1 MENFGIVE
9 IAIIAGVVFIKFGLI
24 LGMVFWS
31 KSNAEK
37 KKRKFLDEEERR
49 KAFAASQ
56 KML

>member
-1 MENFGIVE
+1 MENIGILE
-9 IAIIAGVVFIKFGLI
+9 IAIIAGLVFIKFGLI

-37 KKRKFLDEEERR
+37 KKRKFLAEEESR

-56 KML
+56 KTL

>member
-37 KKRKFLDEEERR
+37 KKRKFLAEEERK
-49 KAFAASQ
+49 KAFTASQ
-56 KML
+56 KTP